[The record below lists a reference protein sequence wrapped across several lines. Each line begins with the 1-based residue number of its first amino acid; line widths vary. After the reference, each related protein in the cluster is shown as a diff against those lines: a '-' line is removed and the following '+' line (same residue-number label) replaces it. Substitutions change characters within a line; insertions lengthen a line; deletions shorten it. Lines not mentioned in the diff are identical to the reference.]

1 MKKIAL
7 ILTILL
13 STSLTSNAFVDNT
26 YMTSEQY
33 LVNTGYSAEM
43 ANLIQITNQDPY
55 RDNYVEPNSRKDVI
69 KRMYNYI
76 VPGVYT
82 NLDFYNHS
90 VNFNGPNWKDF

>member
-13 STSLTSNAFVDNT
+13 STSLASNAFVDNM

-43 ANLIQITNQDPY
+43 ANMLNITNLDPY
-55 RDNYVEPNSRKDVI
+55 RENYVEPNSFKDIV
-69 KRMYNYI
+69 KRAYNYI
-76 VPGVYT
+76 APTTYT
-82 NLDFYNHS
+82 NLDYYNHS
-90 VNFNGPNWKDF
+90 TNFNGPNWKDF